1 MIRKPDRVK
10 NTDTPRKPPLVP
22 AHPAVEQQHGT
33 DGERVE
39 AVETCLVTEPSC
51 ACSVPRHQRWKLAV
65 RERNHRTRAI
75 RPSPPATDSGRAVVS
90 AAVIRVGVTG
100 HRNVDDEADVVRRL
114 TAAVRAVRGDA
125 PTSDVEIWSSLAE
138 GADRLVAELV
148 PAEAGGLVAVLPLAD
163 DDYRDD
169 FASAES
175 GEQFDRLL
183 ALAHRVD
190 IVGPDEGGTRDS
202 AYERAGLD
210 GRRVSRRAAR
220 AVGRRAVPWSRRHG
234 PDGRRSAPARTRG
247 RGHPGE
253 PVERLMWR

>member
-1 MIRKPDRVK
+1 
-10 NTDTPRKPPLVP
+10 
-22 AHPAVEQQHGT
+22 
-33 DGERVE
+33 
-39 AVETCLVTEPSC
+39 
-51 ACSVPRHQRWKLAV
+51 
-65 RERNHRTRAI
+65 
-75 RPSPPATDSGRAVVS
+75 VS

-202 AYERAGLD
+202 AYERAGRTVVACCDVLLALWD
-210 GRRVSRRAAR
+210 GEPS
-220 AVGRRAVPWSRRHG
+220 
-234 PDGRRSAPARTRG
+234 RG
-247 RGHPGE
+247 RGGTAQMVDE
-253 PVERLMWR
+253 ARRLGRDVLVIPVNRSSA